1 MANDRKMPDLE
12 HAHRGQGWEATHI
25 LVNGWHHTGAYDFAR
40 GKEIWKLDGGG
51 DIPTPTPVVGNGLA
65 YFTSAHGKWRPM
77 MAIRLDAEADITPD
91 ESGQPNTGIAWI
103 HPRNGS
109 YMQTPILV
117 GENLYG
123 CMDHGVLTC
132 FDAKSGKIQFSERLG
147 SGNQG
152 FTASPVSDG
161 RHLYFPSETGNV
173 FVVRAQ
179 TEFSMVATNSLGETC
194 MATPAIS
201 AGSLFFRT
209 RGNLV
214 CVRETK

>member
-1 MANDRKMPDLE
+1 
-12 HAHRGQGWEATHI
+12 
-25 LVNGWHHTGAYDFAR
+25 
-40 GKEIWKLDGGG
+40 
-51 DIPTPTPVVGNGLA
+51 
-65 YFTSAHGKWRPM
+65 
-77 MAIRLDAEADITPD
+77 MAIRLDAEADITP
-91 ESGQPNTGIAWI
+91 EEFGKPNTGIAWI

-123 CMDHGVLTC
+123 CTDNGVLTC
-132 FDAKSGKIQFSERLG
+132 FEAKTGKIHFSERLT

-161 RHLYFPSETGNV
+161 RHLYFTSEVGNV
-173 FVVRAQ
+173 FVVGAQ
-179 TEFSMVATNSLGETC
+179 TEFATVSTNSLGETS

-201 AGSLFFRT
+201 GGSLFFRT